1 MSGIVGSG
9 SIGDSTAAGEP
20 MSESQ
25 IQLRIPV
32 ESRFVAV
39 ARVTA
44 ASLAAE
50 LDFTVDGIEDLR
62 TGANEVV
69 ALLLE
74 AAEDHG
80 ATEIVLDFAV
90 GEDSLEITGTV
101 AGAGAESMRPS
112 PAVSDAAGAGVLDT
126 LTERVLAAV
135 VDEFEVSATSC
146 RIVKQRA

>member
-1 MSGIVGSG
+1 
-9 SIGDSTAAGEP
+9 

-25 IQLRIPV
+25 IQLRLPV

-74 AAEDHG
+74 SAQDHG
-80 ATEIVLDFAV
+80 AEEILLRFTV
-90 GEDSLEITGTV
+90 GEDSLAIAGTISETRV
-101 AGAGAESMRPS
+101 ESASEPS
-112 PAVSDAAGAGVLDT
+112 SDAAEGGVLDT